1 MSNERKGRSRC
12 LTSVDYTLV
21 QASPFFSDVLSR
33 IFRTIGFNAVQVF
46 LNDTPYVVLN
56 QIKMW
61 KSSHR
66 WCLTTGPCEPT
77 SWTRYPDTNVYD
89 GAPHPPSTTIPSCQ
103 SACVANSSCTAIDWD
118 DSSSDKCWHHGPW
131 SAGNQ
136 MNSAS
141 GVQHYRLTRRY
152 CDGKREMCI

>member
-1 MSNERKGRSRC
+1 MTVRGLGRSPRRPC
-12 LTSVDYTLV
+12 TYARGIYGSRALTTGAARPSNINLYIIHCRPCCNL
-21 QASPFFSDVLSR
+21 F
-33 IFRTIGFNAVQVF
+33 
-46 LNDTPYVVLN
+46 VVG
-56 QIKMW
+56 
-61 KSSHR
+61 
-66 WCLTTGPCEPT
+66 CLTTGPCEPT

-89 GAPHPPSTTIPSCQ
+89 GAPHPPSTTLPVCQ

-118 DSSSDKCWHHGPW
+118 DSSSEKCWHHGPW